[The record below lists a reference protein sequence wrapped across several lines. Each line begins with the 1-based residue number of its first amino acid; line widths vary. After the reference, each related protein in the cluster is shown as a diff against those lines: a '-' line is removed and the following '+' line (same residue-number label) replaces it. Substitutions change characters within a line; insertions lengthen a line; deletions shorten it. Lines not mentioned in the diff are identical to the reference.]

1 MVSHPLR
8 RPDRLDK
15 INGEFVDRMGHP
27 TTTLGSSS
35 HLEYFLLFKNDSDGS
50 VLYRVYIRD
59 ANNNQVLLD
68 ADVEKHRREKTLLA
82 LLKKLEKK
90 KDKMPSRWNVFEKD
104 G

>member
-35 HLEYFLLFKNDSDGS
+35 HRARDLAERERATNSNIFYFP
-50 VLYRVYIRD
+50 
-59 ANNNQVLLD
+59 
-68 ADVEKHRREKTLLA
+68 
-82 LLKKLEKK
+82 
-90 KDKMPSRWNVFEKD
+90 KMTRTEVCYTESI
-104 G
+104 